1 MDGSLDKELTPSLTS
16 PADAG
21 EELRPSPMGC
31 AVPDFVPVIGLAVV
45 SGLALLTMVLVLIM
59 TRPV

>member
-1 MDGSLDKELTPSLTS
+1 MAGSLDEEGGQPQGPDGQPQG
-16 PADAG
+16 PAPTRLD
-21 EELRPSPMGC
+21 C